1 MSKMLKYINWMKVL
15 FENWIITGLN
25 RKGLSHQSHPGILFS
40 NGPTW
45 KEMRRTSLQTL
56 KDFGFGKSILE
67 DIVEE
72 EIDNLLEHIDKHYLN
87 QPVNIIR
94 SLELQEHITFLVRIR
109 FKYCYHIQKDLQIV
123 CSHFFGI
130 FWPIYIL
137 IHDFKL

>member
-1 MSKMLKYINWMKVL
+1 M
-15 FENWIITGLN
+15 
-25 RKGLSHQSHPGILFS
+25 SHQSHPGILFS

-56 KDFGFGKSILE
+56 KDFGFGKCILE

-94 SLELQEHITFLVRIR
+94 SLELQKHITFLVKIR
-109 FKYCYHIQKDLQIV
+109 FEYIP
-123 CSHFFGI
+123 GI
-130 FWPIYIL
+130 I
-137 IHDFKL
+137 KESSNCV